1 MTQAEDGRYLE
12 RRLYLYYCKYSLLF
26 YVETSSLLPRSR
38 QTTDNSYGVAGA
50 GVSQYKPPGDQWGRG
65 DGPPRTLDRA
75 PDPQSAQA
83 SRPGVS
89 SATASQPLGPA
100 GAHWPDSK
108 GAFNT
113 IILRTFHAV
122 LQDSTMSTGGLIRS
136 VYIILYTLLMRPPV
150 LFYNTIYTET
160 VLKK

>member
-1 MTQAEDGRYLE
+1 M
-12 RRLYLYYCKYSLLF
+12 
-26 YVETSSLLPRSR
+26 
-38 QTTDNSYGVAGA
+38 
-50 GVSQYKPPGDQWGRG
+50 SQYKPPGDQWGRG

-89 SATASQPLGPA
+89 SGTASQPLGPA

-113 IILRTFHAV
+113 ITFHAV
-122 LQDSTMSTGGLIRS
+122 LLYYYIQDSTMSTGGPIR
-136 VYIILYTLLMRPPV
+136 
-150 LFYNTIYTET
+150 
-160 VLKK
+160 